1 MSSIQILKL
10 MTGKQKREVI
20 LIPDCPP
27 CKHTEDNS
35 ECISF
40 YSESENSNI
49 ASNRTNPTSAVAIE
63 QFPPLYSVTHLALDS
78 SKFTHAKLL
87 KMLQKYGEYPDKYR
101 LVAWRYLL
109 SLPLNKAAYE
119 KLLSFGIHPAYRK
132 LRQQHPIRSSKLF
145 CRTQR
150 LLSALAYW
158 CPLLAEIDY
167 LPAFVYPFAKVL
179 EHDDLV
185 LFEIL
190 VSIFSHWLQHF
201 FVKFPQPPVKWLQAV
216 EDIIM
221 REDPELGRHMKSA
234 NFHPVQYAWPL
245 LQSIFSDVLVR
256 CQWVA
261 MMDWLVAYFRQPQLL
276 FALVAAYVLQ
286 LRTMWMSTKDPLQLA
301 ACVKRMSPVDVKRM
315 VRKGRELVGSMSGTE
330 QFECRLPIGRAGE
343 SGYRELREYPDY
355 VVELGA
361 QMRRQV
367 IEQELDIARQKQLVR
382 ELHKKNE
389 RLLEEEVKLRN
400 QQEGV
405 LRAEKER
412 IALMTAETEVEVLAR
427 KAQLNKEKAGRLAYL
442 RNCEAKLAESL
453 QAEERLRK
461 LKEDNLAASYNRRAV
476 ARRQEAL
483 EQTELDEVKNLE
495 YKTTEKISELVRLR
509 QTDAASLENAA
520 RQELYESEAESRQR
534 KLEQKWRTEDQETMI
549 QRHDWL
555 KDREVNFE
563 AKRAGQMQT
572 IQEQKQELV
581 RRERE
586 LELARLEHER
596 QMRRLAEEDVYSHE
610 DLHIR
615 SIYPQTTIHREEV
628 ASSVKSNPNIQSQ
641 SQGSQPQSVYDHFS
655 SSEEQKCKLS
665 KTHEAK
671 ISQPEEHKEALLGT
685 NYSEPFTFKNT
696 ATGFVE
702 TKGAPEEL
710 LLRSQEQEMRASAS
724 FPEVQEGYGLV
735 KTISYQ
741 DKNALVSEKD
751 LMERHTRVKQQ
762 LEDLQRRFASAQDES
777 EPSVESNEQSEVSA
791 SGEVNYDE
799 SSDVLVS
806 GSLLCELIETS
817 KEMSSARNL
826 R

>member
-1 MSSIQILKL
+1 MA
-10 MTGKQKREVI
+10 GKQKREVI
-20 LIPDCPP
+20 LIPDCPL
-27 CKHTEDNS
+27 CKDAEDNS

-40 YSESENSNI
+40 YSESENSSA
-49 ASNRTNPTSAVAIE
+49 ASNRTNSALAIE
-63 QFPPLYSVTHLALDS
+63 QFPPLYSISHLALDS
-78 SKFTHAKLL
+78 SKFTHAKLF
-87 KMLQKYGEYPDKYR
+87 KMLQKHGEFPDKYR
-101 LVAWRYLL
+101 LLAWRYLL

-119 KLLSFGIHPAYRK
+119 KLVSFGTHPAYRK
-132 LRQQHPIRSSKLF
+132 LRQQHPIRSAKLF
-145 CRTQR
+145 CRILR

-158 CPLLAEIDY
+158 CPLLAEVEY

-179 EHDDLV
+179 EHDDLA
-185 LFEIL
+185 LFEIVASVL
-190 VSIFSHWLQHF
+190 SHWLQHF
-201 FVKFPQPPVKWLQAV
+201 FVKFPQPPVMWLQII
-216 EDIIM
+216 EDTIA
-221 REDPELGRHMKSA
+221 REDPELERHLKLA
-234 NFHPVQYAWPL
+234 NLHAAQYAWPV
-245 LQSIFSDVLVR
+245 LQSAFSEVLGR
-256 CQWVA
+256 SQWVA
-261 MMDWLVAYFRQPQLL
+261 VMDWLVACSAQPQLV
-276 FALVAAYVLQ
+276 FALAAAYALQ
-286 LRTMWMSTKDPLQLA
+286 LRTAWTSTKDPLTLA
-301 ACVKRMSPVDVKRM
+301 ASVRRMSPVDAKRM
-315 VRKGRELVGSMSGTE
+315 IRKGRELVGKMGGTE
-330 QFECRLPIGRAGE
+330 KFECRLPIGGAGE

-361 QMRRQV
+361 QMRSQA
-367 IEQELDIARQKQLVR
+367 IERELDIARQKQLVR

-412 IALMTAETEVEVLAR
+412 IALRTAETEVEILAR

-476 ARRQEAL
+476 AKRQEAL
-483 EQTELDEVKNLE
+483 EQTELDEVNNLE
-495 YKTTEKISELVRLR
+495 YRTAEKISELVRLR
-509 QTDAASLENAA
+509 QTDAANLENAA

-534 KLEQKWRTEDQETMI
+534 QLEQKWRAEDQETTM

-555 KDREVNFE
+555 KDREVDFE
-563 AKRAGQMQT
+563 ARRAGQMQT
-572 IQEQKQELV
+572 IQEQKQELA

-615 SIYPQTTIHREEV
+615 SAYPQATIHKEEIM
-628 ASSVKSNPNIQSQ
+628 SSVKSNPNIQSQ
-641 SQGSQPQSVYDHFS
+641 SHGSHPQSMYGQFS
-655 SSEEQKCKLS
+655 SSEEQKQKLS
-665 KTHEAK
+665 KTHEPR
-671 ISQPEEHKEALLGT
+671 ISHPEEHKEALSGT

-710 LLRSQEQEMRASAS
+710 FLRSQEQEMRASAS
-724 FPEVQEGYGLV
+724 FPKAQEDYGLV

-741 DKNALVSEKD
+741 DKKALASED
-751 LMERHTRVKQQ
+751 ELMERHTKVKQQ
-762 LEDLQRRFASAQDES
+762 LEKLQRRFATEKDES
-777 EPSVESNEQSEVSA
+777 EPSVESNEHSEVSA
-791 SGEVNYDE
+791 SSEANYDE

-817 KEMSSARNL
+817 KEMSPARNL